1 VTRRAYE
8 NFDVLI
14 ESIGDDALRARVT
27 QSNGGDPPAQPF
39 TLPFNADQLE
49 NLLLKV
55 DPTRSSTRRL
65 MAPRAQASADLGG
78 GLYDSLFRDGI
89 GIAWSRSVQTAREHR
104 HGVRLR
110 LRLADAPQVAGLPWE
125 LLYDRRTN
133 HYLAKS
139 ERTPIVRYLDVDN
152 PPEPLTVQGGLR
164 ILVIICSPVDL
175 PALDVEREW
184 QRVSAVLAD
193 RAAAGTVAIDRLPQ
207 PTLGALQEWLRH
219 HDVHVLHFI
228 GHGAFD
234 RERQEGVLAFA
245 DAYGHS
251 RPVSSE
257 EIGKYVRDHDPLRLV
272 VLNACQTA
280 TTDTVDTYSGIA
292 QGLVQQEAPA
302 VVAMQY
308 PISDGAAIAFAS
320 GFYGALTDGDPV
332 DQAISCVRKTLS
344 DDFGDEWMT
353 PVLFLRAGN
362 GEIFDQI
369 PPAASVPADAPPVAD
384 EPATVPEAPVAPE
397 RGADSAASVPG
408 HRRFPSRRGRWI
420 AIAALLILVAA
431 GAVVTVVKMIGTSAV
446 YPIGAS
452 KAPVYTGPSKRAFVP
467 AGSFLSAHQRVT
479 LVCAVYGGIGPDH
492 TFLWYRVGSGYVHAS
507 YVVTGSTAPK
517 VNECIGKVSDPS
529 VGGALPTPDRGP
541 FVIIGTTPQPTYHHP
556 NTGDPAGGF
565 PPGALVEITCAVRGS
580 TVHRPGPGGADS
592 NYWDQLNDGRWIPHA
607 VLLYGGVATPRVP
620 RCSAAG

>member
-1 VTRRAYE
+1 MAQVGRWWAVTRREYE

-14 ESIGDDALRARVT
+14 ESIGDEVLRARVT
-27 QSNGGDPPAQPF
+27 QSNGGDPPAQAF
-39 TLPFNADQLE
+39 SLPFNSDQLE

-55 DPTRSSTRRL
+55 DPTRSATRRVL
-65 MAPRAQASADLGG
+65 APRAQASADLGG

-89 GIAWSRSVQTAREHR
+89 GIAWSRSVQGARERR

-152 PPEPLTVQGGLR
+152 PPEPLTVQGPLR
-164 ILVIICSPVDL
+164 ILVVIASPLDL

-193 RAAAGTVAIDRLPQ
+193 RAAAGTVSIERLPQ
-207 PTLGALQEWLRH
+207 ATLGGLQDWLRH

-251 RPVSSE
+251 RAVSSE

-280 TTDTVDTYSGIA
+280 TTDTVDAYSGIA

-320 GFYGALTDGDPV
+320 GFYGSLTDGDPV
-332 DQAISCVRKTLS
+332 DQAISCVRKTLA

-369 PPAASVPADAPPVAD
+369 TPDVSAPSLAPPVAD
-384 EPATVPEAPVAPE
+384 EPAPVPHEPAPVPHEPAP
-397 RGADSAASVPG
+397 
-408 HRRFPSRRGRWI
+408 RRRHRGRWI
-420 AIAALLILVAA
+420 AIAAVVMALAA
-431 GAVVTVVKMIGTSAV
+431 SAVVIVVKLIGTSAV
-446 YPIGAS
+446 YPIGAT
-452 KAPVYTGPSKRAFVP
+452 KAPVYTGPSKRAFAP
-467 AGSFLSAHQRVT
+467 TGSFLSPHQSVT
-479 LVCAVYGGIGPDH
+479 LTCAVYGGIGPDH

-507 YVVTGSTAPK
+507 YVATGSTAPK
-517 VNECIGKVSDPS
+517 VNECTGRVSTPS
-529 VGGALPTPDRGP
+529 VGDTLPTRAHGP
-541 FVIIGTTPQPTYHHP
+541 FVIIGTSPQPTYHHP
-556 NTGDPAGGF
+556 GGGQTAGGF
-565 PPGALVEITCAVRGS
+565 PPGALVQVACAVRS
-580 TVHRPGPGGADS
+580 SFVHRPGPGGADS
-592 NYWDQLNDGRWIPHA
+592 DYWDRLTDGRWIPHA
-607 VLLYGGVATPRVP
+607 ILLYGGIATPSAP
-620 RCSAAG
+620 PCSAVG